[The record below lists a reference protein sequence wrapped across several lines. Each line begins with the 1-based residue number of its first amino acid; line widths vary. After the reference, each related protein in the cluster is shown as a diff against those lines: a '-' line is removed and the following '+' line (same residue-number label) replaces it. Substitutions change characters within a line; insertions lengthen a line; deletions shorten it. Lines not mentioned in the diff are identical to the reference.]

1 MAKQEKVF
9 LTHKGYEELL
19 AEKKQLVEVE
29 IPATDEAVKVAK
41 SYGDLSE
48 NADYTANKH
57 KLVELNKRLE
67 EILYM
72 INNVEF
78 IEDAT
83 GESNIVKNGYYV
95 YLKVNKD
102 GKLSDAHYMI
112 VGSTETD
119 PLAHKISNESPLAAA
134 ILGKAVGETVQIKAI
149 RPYEVTILKVTAEE
163 IK

>member
-9 LTHKGYEELL
+9 LTRKGYEELL
-19 AEKKQLVEVE
+19 AEKKHLVEVE
-29 IPATDEAVKVAK
+29 IPEIDEAVKLAK

-48 NADYTANKH
+48 NADYTSNRA
-57 KLVELNKRLE
+57 KLGKLNDRLN

-72 INNVEF
+72 IENVEF

-83 GESNIVKNGYYV
+83 GESDKVKSGYNV
-95 YLKVNKD
+95 YLKINKG
-102 GKLSDAHYMI
+102 GKIEENHYMI

-134 ILGKAVGETVQIKAI
+134 ILGKSVGETVQVKAI
-149 RPYEVTILKVTAEE
+149 KPYEVTILRVTAEE
-163 IK
+163 IN